1 MAYEFK
7 NLNEV
12 PAQDKPT
19 ENTTV
24 MAFEAG
30 QPKQIPASE
39 FGGGA
44 VFVKIEVGDIRT
56 NADGTVVYG
65 TDTYTGSEIFFVDTI
80 NYDYIYEAL
89 LKGRLVYM
97 QASRDAQGK
106 LDWYALP
113 NAAVI
118 EFGLDAQ
125 GLLAITSKH
134 GMCFTNGSYHT
145 TT

>member
-1 MAYEFK
+1 MAYELK

-12 PAQDKPT
+12 VRQDKPT

-56 NADGTVVYG
+56 NADGTAVHG
-65 TDTYTGSEIFFVDTI
+65 TDPYAGFEIFFVDTI

-106 LDWYALP
+106 LEWYALP

-118 EFGLDAQ
+118 GFGLDAQ
-125 GLLAITSKH
+125 GLIAITSNH
-134 GMCFTNGSYHT
+134 SMCFTNGSYHT